1 MKKIV
6 FICLSLSCLT
16 AAVAQESK
24 TSTDSITKNSFN
36 RWTIEGFVGHAK
48 GNKPFAPGYYS
59 SNPNSFLGTVE
70 ANSYDLGARY
80 MISPK
85 FGVKGALSYSKIKS
99 SDESGSLPFEMRQI
113 GISIQGVANL
123 GRVLDLN
130 EYMGRFGL
138 LAHAGVKID
147 QLTSRTENVNYGVD
161 EYLGG
166 LVIGLTPQFRVAD
179 KLSLMF
185 DLSFQKNLRQ
195 NLTYDGSVSDLS
207 NNLNGELITASL
219 GLSYSFGKEKM
230 HGDWAKLDENN
241 LEEIK
246 ALEKRIADIET
257 LMNDTDKDGVPDYLD
272 TENNSIAGVA
282 VDTKGKMVD
291 INRNGVP
298 DELERYLEKSYAAKN
313 EADSNNAAVVKKL
326 INEGYVTTYFD
337 FGKSKPTNV
346 STEGID
352 FMLTYLRN
360 NPTANAQIIGHADE
374 IGANE
379 VNEKLSKARAEAVKD
394 ILVKAGVNASRL
406 TTISSGED
414 TSVDPASTGAR
425 KLVRRVTFRV
435 N

>member
-6 FICLSLSCLT
+6 LICLTLSSLTSVVGQENKNNTDTLT
-16 AAVAQESK
+16 K
-24 TSTDSITKNSFN
+24 KSFN

-48 GNKPFAPGYYS
+48 GIKPFAPGYYS
-59 SNPNSFLGTVE
+59 SNPNSFLGTID

-85 FGVKGALSYSKIKS
+85 FGFKGALSYSKIKS
-99 SDESGSLPFEMRQI
+99 SNDSGSLPFEMRQI
-113 GISIQGVANL
+113 GISVQGVANM

-138 LAHAGVKID
+138 LVHAGVKID
-147 QLTSRTENVNYGVD
+147 QLTSRTENVNYGVH

-166 LVIGLTPQFRVAD
+166 LVIGITPQLRIAD
-179 KLSLMF
+179 KVALMF

-195 NLTYDGSVSDLS
+195 NLAYDGSVSDLS

-230 HGDWAKLDENN
+230 HGDWAELDEKN

-246 ALEKRIADIET
+246 ALEKRIGDIET

-272 TENNSIAGVA
+272 SENNSIAGVA

-298 DELERYLEKSYAAKN
+298 DELEKYLEKSYAAKN
-313 EADSNNAAVVKKL
+313 ATDSNNTAVVKKL

-360 NPTANAQIIGHADE
+360 NPTESAQIIGHADE
-374 IGANE
+374 IGTNE
-379 VNEKLSKARAEAVKD
+379 VNNKLGKARAESVKD
-394 ILVKAGVNASRL
+394 ILVKAGIDASRL
-406 TTISSGED
+406 STLSSGED
-414 TSVDPASTGAR
+414 KSVDPTSTGAR